1 MGGETSEEAE
11 LRVTTLT
18 PATGPSCDELDDH
31 ETTEGLLHNHALLG
45 QESKHAS
52 GAPCGVQE
60 TLPRNAAPWECERRT
75 HITR

>member
-11 LRVTTLT
+11 PRSTTLA

-31 ETTEGLLHNHALLG
+31 ETIEGLLHDHALPG

>member
-11 LRVTTLT
+11 PQATTLT

-31 ETTEGLLHNHALLG
+31 ETTEGLLHDHALLG

-52 GAPCGVQE
+52 GAPCGAQE